1 MSDFT
6 KITIIFIS
14 LFSQFDMKLLSKAY
28 LLIAILI
35 GAAAINLLLFYTDS
49 NSQTTQSY
57 SIIRVGD
64 VKVSA
69 ESISSLATSVA
80 SGNEQDKAILDDKI
94 NDVEMMIGIIKT
106 GGTFNDLTLEKIP
119 DSLVDDHRNL
129 SNSWEAYRDAANE
142 VETTFLL
149 DPEAEK
155 AQLDILDKNS
165 ELIIL
170 TVNMEREFENLGR
183 EYNRHKQISTDL
195 VECAKAIGEQTLL
208 LSSGNEQAV
217 QEKLAEKRLQF
228 EIGLRKLLQ
237 VPTNDLDVTSV
248 GMQHEE
254 LIELSREHSS
264 ALRQIDPLW
273 ESMSVK
279 LQILEEKGLFSAEY
293 DAANDKMMEQK
304 EIFYAD
310 IDTIIQDWTQEIS
323 KQGSEE
329 QTIIQIILV
338 VDIAVFFIV
347 LFVIRQSLTPLG
359 SIIQAIGRVREGVYG
374 EKIEYSA
381 TDEVGQLVND
391 FNVMSNTIKEK
402 EEEARKTDIAKDEF
416 LAMITHELKTPLVP
430 IQGYSDIL
438 LGEHLGKL
446 TDKQRERIGII
457 KTSSETLLAIISD
470 LLDAQKLELGQL
482 KMKKENKNIKETIDK
497 AIQTLIPE
505 AAKTNIQISSNATDV
520 VIDHDPDRIA
530 QVITNLIKNSL
541 IAVEAETGKV
551 DVIME
556 DLPTEVKISVKDNGV
571 GIPIEKQ
578 TDLFKKFYQVDAT
591 LTRERG
597 GSGLGLAIC
606 KGIIDNH
613 LGEISVN
620 SVPNQGATFTF
631 TIPKNP
637 SAPSGS
643 PIGSA

>member
-1 MSDFT
+1 
-6 KITIIFIS
+6 
-14 LFSQFDMKLLSKAY
+14 MKLLSKAY

-35 GAAAINLLLFYTDS
+35 GAAAINLLLFYADS

-64 VKVSA
+64 IKVSA

-80 SGNEQDKAILDDKI
+80 SGNEQDMKVLDEKI
-94 NDVEMMIGIIKT
+94 NDVEKMIGIVKT
-106 GGTFNDLTLEKIP
+106 GGTFNDLTLERIP
-119 DSLVDDHRNL
+119 DSLLDQHQKL
-129 SNSWEAYRDAANE
+129 SQSWEAYRNAANE
-142 VETTFLL
+142 VKTTFLL

-183 EYNRHKQISTDL
+183 EYNRHKQISKDL

-217 QEKLAEKRLQF
+217 QEKLGEKRLQF
-228 EIGLRKLLQ
+228 EIGIRKLLQ
-237 VPTNDLDVTSV
+237 VSTNDLDVASV
-248 GMQHEE
+248 GMEHEE

-273 ESMSVK
+273 ESMNVK
-279 LQILEEKGLFSAEY
+279 LKILEEQGLFSSEY
-293 DAANDKMMEQK
+293 DAANDKMIQQK
-304 EIFYAD
+304 GIFYAD
-310 IDTIIQDWTQEIS
+310 IDNIIQGWTEEIS
-323 KQGSEE
+323 KQGSEG

-338 VDIAVFFIV
+338 VDIIVFV
-347 LFVIRQSLTPLG
+347 LVLVVIRQSLTPLG
-359 SIIQAIGRVREGVYG
+359 SIIQAIAKVRQGVYG
-374 EKIEYSA
+374 EKIEYSG

-391 FNVMSNTIKEK
+391 FNIMSNTIKEK
-402 EEEARKTDIAKDEF
+402 EEEAKKTDIAKDEF

-438 LGEHLGKL
+438 LSEHLGKL
-446 TDKQRERIGII
+446 TDKQKERIEII
-457 KTSSETLLAIISD
+457 KTSSETLLSIISD

-482 KMKKENKNIKETIDK
+482 KMKKESKNIKDTIDK

-505 AAKTNIQISSNATDV
+505 AAKSNIQIISNAKDV
-520 VIDHDPDRIA
+520 TIDHDPDRIS

-541 IAVEAETGKV
+541 NAVEGETGKIE
-551 DVIME
+551 VIME
-556 DLPTEVKISVKDNGV
+556 DLPSEVKISVKDNGV
-571 GIPIEKQ
+571 GIPTEKQ

-613 LGEISVN
+613 LGEISVY
-620 SVPNQGATFTF
+620 SVPNEGATFTF

-637 SAPSGS
+637 TATTGS
-643 PIGSA
+643 PIGTA